1 MAVGGVGIPAA
12 VQQAAPPRRIQWGR
26 GTLAGPRQ
34 WCRSDRG
41 FTAAVGIPIGAPP
54 ACRRCSRVPPPWR
67 LKTARVRITTLV
79 SFLMFFFPGTNL
91 PVESDLLE
99 PLSGYAKSVSSVVI
113 FTFGL
118 SRFFEMK
125 ILRPG

>member
-54 ACRRCSRVPPPWR
+54 ACRRCSRGPPPWR
-67 LKTARVRITTLV
+67 SKTARVRMTTLV
-79 SFLMFFFPGTNL
+79 SF
-91 PVESDLLE
+91 SDVFLYRDE
-99 PLSGYAKSVSSVVI
+99 PRSQAG
-113 FTFGL
+113 
-118 SRFFEMK
+118 SR
-125 ILRPG
+125 LRQAG